1 MLFHGAFGEMYE
13 RNKASDPAKIAAGL
27 GFRGSHWK
35 TLETECGNEI
45 DYHFLDSTNAAFGL
59 NDYVYFLK
67 RQP

>member
-1 MLFHGAFGEMYE
+1 MLFHGAFGEMHE
-13 RNKASDPAKIAAGL
+13 HNKASDPAKIAAAL
-27 GFRGSHWK
+27 GFRGSRWK
-35 TLETECGNEI
+35 TLETGCGNEI

>member
-1 MLFHGAFGEMYE
+1 M
-13 RNKASDPAKIAAGL
+13 
-27 GFRGSHWK
+27 
-35 TLETECGNEI
+35 ETEWGNEI